1 MSSEWQ
7 TSCLGDFVELQ
18 RGTTYK
24 SSLLGLPGP
33 FLLGL
38 ASIRPNGGFRDSS
51 LRTYGGASADK
62 LILKP
67 GDIYVSL
74 KDVTQSADLLG
85 AVSQVPPHIAAG
97 RLTQDTVKLTFKNDR
112 VPSNF
117 IYWLLRTPG
126 YREYCRA
133 HSMGTTN
140 LSLSRVDFLSFAVPE
155 PTAERLLLVT
165 ALESIDARINLNR
178 QINQTLEQMA
188 PALFQAW
195 FVDFEPVK
203 AKVAALAD
211 GRDPLRAAMST
222 LSGKTDA
229 ELDEL
234 PGAAFDT
241 LAATAALFPEEMEE
255 SVLGAIP
262 KGWTVKPLDSIAD
275 YLNGL
280 ALQKYPLESPDVWLP
295 VIKISQL
302 KRGDT
307 LGADR
312 ASANLRP
319 EYIIDDGDVVFSW
332 SGSLEVAI
340 WCGGKGAL
348 NQHLF
353 KVTSRHYPKWFYY
366 LWTKQHLTHFQAT
379 AAGKAVTMGHIQ
391 RKHLTEALCVAPPK
405 EALDRMGVLVADLLD
420 ATVNYRIQA
429 RSLATLRD
437 SLLPKLLSG
446 ELAVT
451 PEEQG
456 LERRGIEK
464 GVREGRGIERTWD

>member
-1 MSSEWQ
+1 MDALLENARRVARIDEREFTGSGMKFQ
-7 TSCLGDFVELQ
+7 NGDTLIARITPCLENGKTAYV
-18 RGTTYK
+18 
-24 SSLLGLPGP
+24 SGLPSGAMAHGSTEYVVVTGKP
-33 FLLGL
+33 EVSNNLFAYYL
-38 ASIRPNGGFRDSS
+38 ARSDAFRAYAISQMEGTSGRQRVSS
-51 LRTYGGASADK
+51 SAIEK
-62 LILKP
+62 YEIELPPLPTQIAIA
-67 GDIYVSL
+67 DI
-74 KDVTQSADLLG
+74 LG
-85 AVSQVPPHIAAG
+85 ALDDKI
-97 RLTQDTVKLTFKNDR
+97 
-112 VPSNF
+112 
-117 IYWLLRTPG
+117 
-126 YREYCRA
+126 E
-133 HSMGTTN
+133 
-140 LSLSRVDFLSFAVPE
+140 
-155 PTAERLLLVT
+155 
-165 ALESIDARINLNR
+165 LNR

-188 PALFQAW
+188 QALFQAW

-234 PGAAFDT
+234 PSAAFDT

-280 ALQKYPLESPDVWLP
+280 ALQKYPPESPDMWLP

-302 KRGDT
+302 KKGDT
-307 LGADR
+307 LGADK
-312 ASANLRP
+312 ASTNLRP
-319 EYIIDDGDVVFSW
+319 EYITDDGDVVFSW

-456 LERRGIEK
+456 PERRGIEK

>member
-1 MSSEWQ
+1 MKDRV
-7 TSCLGDFVELQ
+7 LRDFTPADIAHIADTFHAWQ
-18 RGTTYK
+18 RGTGYEDVPGFCK
-24 SSLLGLPGP
+24 S
-33 FLLGL
+33 
-38 ASIRPNGGFRDSS
+38 A
-51 LRTYGGASADK
+51 
-62 LILKP
+62 
-67 GDIYVSL
+67 
-74 KDVTQSADLLG
+74 
-85 AVSQVPPHIAAG
+85 
-97 RLTQDTVKLTFKNDR
+97 
-112 VPSNF
+112 
-117 IYWLLRTPG
+117 
-126 YREYCRA
+126 
-133 HSMGTTN
+133 
-140 LSLSRVDFLSFAVPE
+140 
-155 PTAERLLLVT
+155 
-165 ALESIDARINLNR
+165 
-178 QINQTLEQMA
+178 
-188 PALFQAW
+188 
-195 FVDFEPVK
+195 
-203 AKVAALAD
+203 
-211 GRDPLRAAMST
+211 
-222 LSGKTDA
+222 
-229 ELDEL
+229 
-234 PGAAFDT
+234 T

-280 ALQKYPLESPDVWLP
+280 ALQKYPPESPDMWLP

-302 KRGDT
+302 KKGDT
-307 LGADR
+307 LGADK
-312 ASANLRP
+312 ASTNLRP

-456 LERRGIEK
+456 PERRGIEK